1 MTPTIGLV
9 GCGRWG
15 RLILRDLRQLGCAV
29 AVATRGDASGAAAS
43 DAGAF
48 AVVRDVDDLPD
59 VDGVIVAV
67 PTCLHGTVTMR
78 ALRRRVPV
86 FVEKPLTADVNSAEE
101 LVAAG
106 SGRLF
111 VMDKWRYHPGVR
123 RLAELASSGS
133 LGTIR
138 GLRTIRVQ
146 WGSPH
151 DDVDCAWILAPHD
164 LSIALDLL
172 GGVPATESAIA
183 HVEHGRLTGLLGI
196 LRLGSG
202 HWHHLEV
209 GIRSAVTERR
219 IELHGDEGVAILAGG
234 WEDRI
239 AVHRHVTTTSPDV
252 EEHLF
257 AGDLPLLAEIGM
269 FVRHLEG
276 GPPPMSS
283 AEEGLAVVREV
294 ARLRAISGAPE

>member
-1 MTPTIGLV
+1 MVGLV

-29 AVATRGDASGAAAS
+29 AVATPGEASSATAS
-43 DAGAF
+43 AAGAV
-48 AVVRDVDDLPD
+48 AVVRDVDDLPE

-67 PTCLHGTVTMR
+67 PTCLHAEVTTR
-78 ALRRRVPV
+78 ALQRGVPV
-86 FVEKPLTADVNSAEE
+86 FVEKPLTADVVSAEE

-111 VMDKWRYHPGVR
+111 VMDKWRYHPGVHR
-123 RLAELASSGS
+123 MAELGSSGT

-151 DDVDCAWILAPHD
+151 RDVDCAWILAPHD

-172 GGVPATESAIA
+172 GAVPTTESAVA
-183 HVEHGRLTGLLGI
+183 HVEHARLTGLLGI
-196 LRLGSG
+196 LRLDGG
-202 HWHHLEV
+202 LWHHLEV
-209 GIRSAVTERR
+209 GIRSPVTERR

-239 AVHRHVTTTSPDV
+239 IVQRTVTAPSPDIEV
-252 EEHLF
+252 HPF
-257 AGDLPLLAEIGM
+257 DGDLPLLAEIEM
-269 FVRHLEG
+269 FVKHLEG

-294 ARLRAISGAPE
+294 ARLRTFAGMPE